1 MWEVKKIAIITSK
14 TIGLNSYEDQTDI
27 IASITEWTEV
37 SDDDYNKL
45 VRDQAQVGDYHIL
58 VFPEEQEKFI
68 KTRVEAFLE
77 RAKQREEERAKRE
90 ALKAKKAAARAADEL
105 YKKQKLFEQLK
116 KELSAS
122 SASKS

>member
-1 MWEVKKIAIITSK
+1 MKKIAIITSK

-45 VRDQAQVGDYHIL
+45 VRDRAQVGDYHIL

-122 SASKS
+122 SAGKS